1 LRRLLDLPF
10 GGLWIGRINTQMAS
24 NTNYAEFL
32 QWVNIAKFAEA
43 CHNISCASGAQV
55 LNEHS
60 NRMLKEKYILGALR
74 KCNHAK
80 NIQWIDTIDYDLIFD
95 DWNNA
100 TVEVKTGDG
109 PIFTEK
115 KGNPKQYV
123 EVKLKNIYESKEN
136 TRTTLD
142 KTFDYLMVVQN
153 TGTFAVAFVDYAT
166 VSKHLVR
173 LSDGFKARIPF
184 ADVNIIYKQ
193 DMRNMSVTWT
203 VDLDPKLMVAD
214 KLTEAGL

>member
-1 LRRLLDLPF
+1 
-10 GGLWIGRINTQMAS
+10 M
-24 NTNYAEFL
+24 NYTEFL
-32 QWVNIAKFAEA
+32 NWLDVKKFAEA
-43 CHNISCASGAQV
+43 CNNISNSPGAQV

-95 DWNNA
+95 QWNE

-109 PIFTEK
+109 PIYTEK
-115 KGNPKQYV
+115 KGLPKKFV
-123 EVKLKNIYESKEN
+123 EVKLKNIYESKAN

-142 KTFDYLMVVQN
+142 KTFDHLMVIQN
-153 TGTFAVAFVDYAT
+153 SGTFAIGFVPFDIVKQYL
-166 VSKHLVR
+166 VS
-173 LSDGFKARIPF
+173 LSDGWKARIPF
-184 ADVNIIYKQ
+184 DKVTIVYTQ
-193 DMRNMSVTWT
+193 DMRQSPITWT
-203 VDLDPKLMVAD
+203 VDLNPKLWVSD